1 MSASGEGLL
10 ATCLLSSALL
20 LRRLCRWRA
29 WDGPA
34 AKGSGR
40 RRLLARAKG
49 LAGGG
54 SVQGARGQEEESVLT
69 PGEARARRGRSEAA
83 GEERRMNGRREAGEA
98 RPRSVVKRAGVKER
112 RGSTARESECLV
124 SGRWAAGEGLY

>member
-10 ATCLLSSALL
+10 AASLLSSALL

-29 WDGPA
+29 WDGAGGEGKRAPQTA
-34 AKGSGR
+34 REGQRARGR
-40 RRLLARAKG
+40 WQRPRGARAG
-49 LAGGG
+49 
-54 SVQGARGQEEESVLT
+54 EESVLT

-98 RPRSVVKRAGVKER
+98 EKRSEA
-112 RGSTARESECLV
+112 
-124 SGRWAAGEGLY
+124 SGREGAPREYGAGE